1 MEFDVK
7 VGMSKEL
14 ETVVTQDM
22 TAQHMGS
29 GSAQVLSTPYMI
41 TLMEMASFE
50 AAQEGLPE
58 NFTTVGTRVCVDHL
72 AATPVGGTVTTK
84 AVLREIDRK
93 KLMFDVE
100 SYYGEKMIGKGTHD
114 RFIIDTTK
122 FGK

>member
-14 ETVVTQDM
+14 KTVVTQDM

-41 TLMEMASFE
+41 TLMEMASYE
-50 AAQEGLPE
+50 AAQEGLAE

-72 AATPVGGTVTTK
+72 AATPVGGTVVTK

-100 SYYGEKMIGKGTHD
+100 SYYGEKLIGKGTHD